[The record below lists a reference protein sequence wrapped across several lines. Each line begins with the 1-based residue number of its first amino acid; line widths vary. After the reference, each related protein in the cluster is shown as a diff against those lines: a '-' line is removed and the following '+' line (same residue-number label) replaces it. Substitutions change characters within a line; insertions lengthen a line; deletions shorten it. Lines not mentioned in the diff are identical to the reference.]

1 MIYSKICLN
10 QTRLCEKQPL
20 ADFLKK
26 NIKKLFLQSESKEI
40 AKSKKIAKSFW
51 KILVE
56 YLQRSVYKVTLMTN
70 ELLHMK
76 FS

>member
-1 MIYSKICLN
+1 MNFWKFWNSSNETTIDGYLEISKNELGMIYSKICLN

-40 AKSKKIAKSFW
+40 AKSKKIA
-51 KILVE
+51 
-56 YLQRSVYKVTLMTN
+56 
-70 ELLHMK
+70 
-76 FS
+76 